1 MILKLTNS
9 TNEYTFELTDLN
21 HGEKLFYNFQIS
33 TLEVEDG
40 KYNMVITDDNDVVIA
55 EEQVCIGYFNSET
68 IQYQRAENVYI
79 NAPLEGNIQ
88 AEKNVEISEIE
99 TIIVPVDGFDA
110 MEKVNVNAQPV
121 YDNGYNQG
129 STDGYDEGYDAGD
142 IDGYN
147 RGYNEGE
154 TDQKAKLTGITIT
167 ENGVFIREDGY
178 NEITVDVQPK
188 IDVVEYGIKFGRSSF
203 AEVPEIFDFS
213 NVTNMAQMFDNCGS
227 LQTIPLMDTS
237 NVTNMSFMFQGCGSL
252 QTIPLLNTKN
262 VTSMNGMFQNCGS
275 LQTIPLIN
283 TSNVTDMTSMFESC
297 VSLETIPEL
306 DTRNVTSMNG
316 FLRHFYGM
324 ENLTSL
330 PKFNVPKVTDMRS
343 YFYYSQITMNNLTEV
358 GGWENLKCNWNENT
372 GLVCLPNLTYQSCI
386 NILNGLYNFVLNGET
401 PTSSQGKL
409 KVHQNFLTTVGDE
422 ISIGTDKGW
431 TITA

>member
-99 TIIVPVDGFDA
+99 TIIVPDDGFDA

-227 LQTIPLMDTS
+227 LQTIPL
-237 NVTNMSFMFQGCGSL
+237 
-252 QTIPLLNTKN
+252 LNTK
-262 VTSMNGMFQNCGS
+262 
-275 LQTIPLIN
+275 
-283 TSNVTDMTSMFESC
+283 
-297 VSLETIPEL
+297 
-306 DTRNVTSMNG
+306 NVTSMNG